1 MIRRRALWGV
11 MAGVVVAVG
20 LFLFGY
26 PTRTYLEQRAQLT
39 QEQAKLDQL
48 TAQNQTLSG
57 QAARLQNTAEIER
70 IARQDYGLV
79 QPGQEAYAILP
90 SPTSTAN
97 NSSASGGTD
106 GASGAGAIRSNSST
120 GPSGASRSHRTSRS
134 SGGLWS
140 RFIHQL
146 EFWS

>member
-90 SPTSTAN
+90 SPASTAN
-97 NSSASGGTD
+97 NSSASGGPG
-106 GASGAGAIRSNSST
+106 GASGAGANHSNSST
-120 GPSGASRSHRTSRS
+120 GPSGASRSHHTSHS

>member
-11 MAGVVVAVG
+11 VAGVVVAVG

-39 QEQAKLDQL
+39 QEQAKLERL
-48 TAQNQTLSG
+48 ASQNQSLS
-57 QAARLQNTAEIER
+57 AEASRLQSTGEIER
-70 IARQDYGLV
+70 IARQNYGLV

-90 SPTSTAN
+90 SPSAGGGSAPASGSTTST
-97 NSSASGGTD
+97 SSAPKPA
-106 GASGAGAIRSNSST
+106 ASHHSS
-120 GPSGASRSHRTSRS
+120 H

-140 RFIHQL
+140 RFVHQL
-146 EFWS
+146 EFWN

>member
-1 MIRRRALWGV
+1 

-26 PTRTYLEQRAQLT
+26 PTRTYLDQRAQLS
-39 QEQAKLDQL
+39 QQQAKLDRL
-48 TAQNQTLSG
+48 AAQNQSLSG
-57 QAARLQNTAEIER
+57 EASRLQNTAEIER

-90 SPTSTAN
+90 SPASSTSSDSAGKPGSGGSTTSTIQGPRP
-97 NSSASGGTD
+97 SSSPHHT
-106 GASGAGAIRSNSST
+106 
-120 GPSGASRSHRTSRS
+120 SHS

-146 EFWS
+146 EFWN

>member
-26 PTRTYLEQRAQLT
+26 PTRTYLEQRTQLS
-39 QEQAKLDQL
+39 QQQAKLDRL
-48 TAQNQTLSG
+48 AAQNQSLSG
-57 QAARLQNTAEIER
+57 EASRLQNTGEIER
-70 IARQDYGLV
+70 IARQYYGLV

-90 SPTSTAN
+90 SPT
-97 NSSASGGTD
+97 G
-106 GASGAGAIRSNSST
+106 SNSST
-120 GPSGASRSHRTSRS
+120 TNGGQSGSGGSTTTSTSAPRAGAAPHHPSHS

-146 EFWS
+146 EFWN

>member
-11 MAGVVVAVG
+11 VAGVVVAVG

-26 PTRTYLEQRAQLT
+26 PTRTYLEQRSQLT
-39 QEQAKLDQL
+39 QEQAKLDRL
-48 TAQNQTLSG
+48 AAANQGLSTE
-57 QAARLQNTAEIER
+57 ASRLQNTAEIER

-90 SPTSTAN
+90 SPSSSSVSPSA
-97 NSSASGGTD
+97 SASGG
-106 GASGAGAIRSNSST
+106 SSAHAT
-120 GPSGASRSHRTSRS
+120 STRARPSGSSSGHPSHS

-146 EFWS
+146 EFWN

>member
-26 PTRTYLEQRAQLT
+26 PTRTYLEQRTQLS
-39 QEQAKLDQL
+39 QQQAKLDRL
-48 TAQNQTLSG
+48 AAQNQSLSG
-57 QAARLQNTAEIER
+57 EASRLQNTAEIER

-90 SPTSTAN
+90 SPRASTSAN
-97 NSSASGGTD
+97 NGGQSGSAGSTTTTAGPRASS
-106 GASGAGAIRSNSST
+106 SSHH
-120 GPSGASRSHRTSRS
+120 PSHS

-146 EFWS
+146 EFWN

>member
-26 PTRTYLEQRAQLT
+26 PTRTYLEQRGQLT
-39 QEQAKLDQL
+39 QEQAKLDRL
-48 TAQNQTLSG
+48 AAQNQNLSSE
-57 QAARLQNTAEIER
+57 ASRLRNTAEIER

-90 SPTSTAN
+90 SPSSTPTTAVPGRT
-97 NSSASGGTD
+97 GGTT
-106 GASGAGAIRSNSST
+106 GSTTSST
-120 GPSGASRSHRTSRS
+120 GGTKSSSRQHASHP

-146 EFWS
+146 EFWN

>member
-1 MIRRRALWGV
+1 MRRRALWGV
-11 MAGVVVAVG
+11 VAGVVVAVG

-26 PTRTYLEQRAQLT
+26 PTRTYLEQRAQLN
-39 QEQAKLDQL
+39 QQQAKLDQL
-48 TAQNQTLSG
+48 TAQNQDLSG
-57 QAARLQNTAEIER
+57 EASRLQNTAEIER

-90 SPTSTAN
+90 APASGPAATSTR
-97 NSSASGGTD
+97 GTK
-106 GASGAGAIRSNSST
+106 APSST
-120 GPSGASRSHRTSRS
+120 TSTTQGSKSSSTRHSSHS

-146 EFWS
+146 EFWQ

>member
-11 MAGVVVAVG
+11 VAGVVVAVG

-26 PTRTYLEQRAQLT
+26 PTRTYLEQRAQLS
-39 QEQAKLDQL
+39 QQQARLDRL
-48 TAQNQTLSG
+48 TAQNQSLAGEAS
-57 QAARLQNTAEIER
+57 RLQNTAEIER

-90 SPTSTAN
+90 APATPTSAKAGTA
-97 NSSASGGTD
+97 A
-106 GASGAGAIRSNSST
+106 SST
-120 GPSGASRSHRTSRS
+120 TTSTTQGSKATSRQSHS

-146 EFWS
+146 EFWR